1 MTVAKGMDIKRT
13 ADVLRIKA
21 GTLNLHTYEMYIY
34 MLYLVLTLNC
44 NMFVTAAQQLFGMV
58 WHLYGRYFMP
68 LRTHM
73 WLKRR

>member
-1 MTVAKGMDIKRT
+1 MTVAKDMDIKRT

-44 NMFVTAAQQLFGMV
+44 NMFLTIAQHLLGTV

-68 LRTHM
+68 LRIHM
-73 WLKRR
+73 WLK